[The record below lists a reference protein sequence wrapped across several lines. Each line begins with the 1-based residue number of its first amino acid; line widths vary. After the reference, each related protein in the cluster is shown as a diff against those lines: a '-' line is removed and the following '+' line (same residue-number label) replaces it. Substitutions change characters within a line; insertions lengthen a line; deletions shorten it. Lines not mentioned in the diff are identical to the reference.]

1 MTLVPGYRAH
11 GRTSPRAEVGPAC
24 SLRGR
29 DVLWYYS
36 RGMRWNPSPSC
47 QGNIVPREVAHE
59 TLCSNNAHVGMP
71 EELLVTRCSCGHHAL
86 RSWSWTRCEGGA
98 AGIVGNEHGEVS
110 VMESQ
115 AAEARRE
122 NTFPR
127 NVSPAPPPDKA
138 YPMPADKGRTFRVQ
152 ILFHR
157 AGNRGR
163 TGPGPI
169 ASSLSKF

>member
-1 MTLVPGYRAH
+1 MLGHKVH
-11 GRTSPRAEVGPAC
+11 GRAFPPALRSDTAC
-24 SLRGR
+24 SLHGS
-29 DVLWYYS
+29 DVLWYYP
-36 RGMRWNPSPSC
+36 RGMRCNPSPSC
-47 QGNIVPREVAHE
+47 QGNTVPRGMAHE
-59 TLCSNNAHVGMP
+59 TLCSNTAHVGMP

-86 RSWSWTRCEGGA
+86 RSWSWTRGHAIGTCEGGA

-110 VMESQ
+110 AMESQ

-122 NTFPR
+122 NTFPSHPTPTT

-157 AGNRGR
+157 VDNRR
-163 TGPGPI
+163 
-169 ASSLSKF
+169 